1 MRVLCNGASLHL
13 PAMHIFV
20 WPRRAALLLF
30 FVVSVMPAWAQN
42 TTPPLKTDGAAK
54 DAATSTVGKE
64 AKLAKSTSSNPV
76 ASKSPVKN
84 TAKAKKA
91 SKPGQRS
98 KAAKVRLG
106 KAFGNTAAVKALGRE
121 LAKQHDMPVAW
132 VQQQI
137 SKARLLPQVQ
147 QMILPAAAPTAKN
160 WAAYRSRFIEPR
172 RIDAGVQFWRQHEAA
187 LQRAEKTYGVPAHYI
202 VGILGVET
210 YFGQHQGQF
219 KVVDALATLSLAFPK
234 EHKQA
239 SEREAFF
246 KNELGTFLQQ
256 RLKNPSM
263 KNQLGSYAGA
273 IGWPQFMPS
282 SIAKFAV
289 DFDNDGRIN
298 LAKSSTDAIG
308 SIANYFQAY
317 GWQTGMPTHFEVDM
331 QAQGTALDALLAP
344 DIVPSWTAAHLASQ
358 QVTLD
363 EAGRAFEGPLALVE
377 LFNGTDAPS
386 YVAGTENFFVVTR
399 YNRSSY
405 YALAVIELGEAIEK
419 ALAQ

>member
-30 FVVSVMPAWAQN
+30 FVVSVCPAWAQHS
-42 TTPPLKTDGAAK
+42 TPHLKTDGAAQDAAASPVGK
-54 DAATSTVGKE
+54 DAKLATSTF
-64 AKLAKSTSSNPV
+64 SHPT
-76 ASKSPVKN
+76 ASKSPVQS

-91 SKPGQRS
+91 AKPGQRS

-106 KAFGNTAAVKALGRE
+106 KAFGNTVAVKTLARD

-132 VQQQI
+132 VQQQLA
-137 SKARLLPQVQ
+137 SARLLPQVQ

-160 WAAYRSRFIEPR
+160 WAAYRARFIEPQ
-172 RIDAGVQFWRQHEAA
+172 RIDAGVQFWRKHEAE
-187 LQRAEKTYGVPAHYI
+187 LLRAEKTYGVPARFI

-219 KVVDALATLSLAFPK
+219 KVLDALTTLSLAFPK
-234 EHKQA
+234 EHRQA
-239 SEREAFF
+239 EERVAFF
-246 KNELGTFLQQ
+246 RNELGMFLQQ

-289 DFDNDGRIN
+289 DFDKDGRID
-298 LAKSSTDAIG
+298 LAQSSTDAIG
-308 SIANYFQAY
+308 SIANYFLAY
-317 GWQTGMPTHFEVDM
+317 GWQTGMPTHFDLDM
-331 QAQGTALDALLAP
+331 KAQGAALDALLAP
-344 DIVPSWTAAHLASQ
+344 DIVPSWTAAHLAAQ
-358 QVTLD
+358 QVALSET
-363 EAGRAFEGPLALVE
+363 GRAFEGPLALVE

-405 YALAVIELGEAIEK
+405 YALAVIELGEVIEK
-419 ALAQ
+419 ALAP

>member
-1 MRVLCNGASLHL
+1 
-13 PAMHIFV
+13 
-20 WPRRAALLLF
+20 
-30 FVVSVMPAWAQN
+30 
-42 TTPPLKTDGAAK
+42 
-54 DAATSTVGKE
+54 VGKD
-64 AKLAKSTSSNPV
+64 AKLATTSSSTAV
-76 ASKSPVKN
+76 ASKTPVKS
-84 TAKAKKA
+84 TAKPSTAIAKKA

-106 KAFGNTAAVKALGRE
+106 KAFGNTAAVKALARE

-137 SKARLLPQVQ
+137 SKARVLPQVQ

-172 RIDAGVQFWRQHEAA
+172 RIDDGVQFWRQHEAA
-187 LQRAEKTYGVPAHYI
+187 LQRAEKTYGVPSRYI

-219 KVVDALATLSLAFPK
+219 KVLDALATLSLAFPK

-246 KNELGTFLQQ
+246 KNELGMFLQQ
-256 RLKNPSM
+256 RLKNPAL

-289 DFDNDGRIN
+289 DFDNDGRID

-317 GWQTGMPTHFEVDM
+317 GWQTSMPTHFEVNM
-331 QAQGTALDALLAP
+331 QAQGTDLDALLAP

-358 QVTLD
+358 QVALA

-377 LFNGTDAPS
+377 LFNGNDAPS

-405 YALAVIELGEAIEK
+405 YALAVIELGEVIEK
-419 ALAQ
+419 ALAE

>member
-1 MRVLCNGASLHL
+1 MGATHHASLENRWCSQGRCDLNSGQGSQACKKHFFASSCFEVARQKHGQSQESL
-13 PAMHIFV
+13 QAWSTQQSCQGAAWQSLWQHSSGESLGPRIGQAARHARGLGAAADFQSTVAAASAANDPAC
-20 WPRRAALLLF
+20 RRAHR
-30 FVVSVMPAWAQN
+30 Q
-42 TTPPLKTDGAAK
+42 K
-54 DAATSTVGKE
+54 
-64 AKLAKSTSSNPV
+64 
-76 ASKSPVKN
+76 
-84 TAKAKKA
+84 
-91 SKPGQRS
+91 
-98 KAAKVRLG
+98 
-106 KAFGNTAAVKALGRE
+106 
-121 LAKQHDMPVAW
+121 
-132 VQQQI
+132 
-137 SKARLLPQVQ
+137 
-147 QMILPAAAPTAKN
+147 

-256 RLKNPSM
+256 RLKNPCM

-289 DFDNDGRIN
+289 DFDNDGRID

-317 GWQTGMPTHFEVDM
+317 GWQTGMPTHFD
-331 QAQGTALDALLAP
+331 GG
-344 DIVPSWTAAHLASQ
+344 H
-358 QVTLD
+358 
-363 EAGRAFEGPLALVE
+363 AG
-377 LFNGTDAPS
+377 
-386 YVAGTENFFVVTR
+386 AGH
-399 YNRSSY
+399 SP
-405 YALAVIELGEAIEK
+405 
-419 ALAQ
+419 

>member
-1 MRVLCNGASLHL
+1 
-13 PAMHIFV
+13 
-20 WPRRAALLLF
+20 
-30 FVVSVMPAWAQN
+30 
-42 TTPPLKTDGAAK
+42 
-54 DAATSTVGKE
+54 
-64 AKLAKSTSSNPV
+64 
-76 ASKSPVKN
+76 
-84 TAKAKKA
+84 
-91 SKPGQRS
+91 
-98 KAAKVRLG
+98 VRLG
-106 KAFGNTAAVKALGRE
+106 KAFGNTAAVKALARE

-137 SKARLLPQVQ
+137 SKARVLPQVQ

-187 LQRAEKTYGVPAHYI
+187 LQRAEKTYGVPSRYI

-219 KVVDALATLSLAFPK
+219 KVLDALATLSLAFPK

-246 KNELGTFLQQ
+246 KNELGMFLQQ
-256 RLKNPSM
+256 RLKNPAL

-289 DFDNDGRIN
+289 DFDNDGRID

-317 GWQTGMPTHFEVDM
+317 GWQTSMPTHFEVDM
-331 QAQGTALDALLAP
+331 QAQGSALEALLAP

-358 QVTLD
+358 QVALS

-377 LFNGTDAPS
+377 LFNGIDAPS

>member
-1 MRVLCNGASLHL
+1 
-13 PAMHIFV
+13 MHIFV

-30 FVVSVMPAWAQN
+30 LVVSVIPAWAQH
-42 TTPPLKTDGAAK
+42 TTPHLKTDGATK
-54 DAATSTVGKE
+54 DAGTAPVGKD
-64 AKLAKSTSSNPV
+64 AKLATSTSSNAV
-76 ASKSPVKN
+76 ASKSPVKT
-84 TAKAKKA
+84 TAKRRTANAQKA
-91 SKPGQRS
+91 AKPGQRS
-98 KAAKVRLG
+98 KAAKVQIG
-106 KAFGNTAAVKALGRE
+106 KAFGNTAAVKVLARE
-121 LAKQHDMPVAW
+121 LAKQHDMPLAW
-132 VQQQI
+132 VQQQLA
-137 SKARLLPQVQ
+137 SARLLPQVQ
-147 QMILPAAAPTAKN
+147 QMILPAAAPSAKN
-160 WAAYRSRFIEPR
+160 WAAYRARFIEPR

-289 DFDNDGRIN
+289 DFDNDGRVD
-298 LAKSSTDAIG
+298 LAKSSADAIG
-308 SIANYFQAY
+308 SVAHYFQAY
-317 GWQTGMPTHFEVDM
+317 GWQTGMPTHFDVDM
-331 QAQGTALDALLAP
+331 KAQGAALDALLAP
-344 DIVPSWTAAHLASQ
+344 DIVPSWTAAHLAAQ
-358 QVTLD
+358 QVVLS
-363 EAGRAFEGPLALVE
+363 EAGRTFAGPLALVE

-405 YALAVIELGEAIEK
+405 SALAVIELGEVIEK
-419 ALAQ
+419 ALAP